1 MTTDEYIQKRVQ
13 EHYDYLMSLGLNV
26 VGVFAQGSMNYG
38 LYINDENYH
47 SDVDTKAIVLPT
59 LDDLIAGK
67 KMKSCVYELNNE
79 HIDAKDI
86 RVMAEMWA
94 KSNPAYLEILYTKY
108 KVINPEYEIY
118 MRQILNMADDIV
130 NMNIPQ
136 LARCISGMS
145 KEKVAA
151 LEHPYPNLL
160 DKIEKYGYDP
170 KQLHHIMR
178 LNKLII
184 DIFIKN
190 IKFGSAIYIDNEEA
204 RRNLINIKKG
214 ILSLEQAR
222 HNAVYYD
229 NATKVVKEMV
239 LVEYEGVEFNS
250 ETYNELMEIIKCC
263 VKYNIIYQVK
273 KEDK

>member
-13 EHYDYLMSLGLNV
+13 EHYDYLVSLGINV

-38 LYINDENYH
+38 LYIDDEDYH

-59 LDDLIAGK
+59 LDDLISGK

-79 HIDAKDI
+79 HIDTKDI

-118 MRQILNMADDIV
+118 MKQILNMADDIV

-145 KEKVAA
+145 KEKVVA

-160 DKIEKYGYDP
+160 DKIAKFGYDP

-204 RRNLINIKKG
+204 RQNLINIKKG
-214 ILSLEQAR
+214 ILPLNKAR
-222 HNAVYYD
+222 ENASYYD
-229 NATKVVKEMV
+229 ENTRRVK
-239 LVEYEGVEFNS
+239 
-250 ETYNELMEIIKCC
+250 
-263 VKYNIIYQVK
+263 
-273 KEDK
+273 

>member
-13 EHYDYLMSLGLNV
+13 EHYDYLVSLGINV

-38 LYINDENYH
+38 LYIDDEDYH

-59 LDDLIAGK
+59 LDDLISGK

-79 HIDAKDI
+79 HIDTKDI

-118 MRQILNMADDIV
+118 MKQILNMADDIV

-145 KEKVAA
+145 KEKVVA

-160 DKIEKYGYDP
+160 DKIAKFGYDP

-204 RRNLINIKKG
+204 RQNLINIKKG
-214 ILSLEQAR
+214 ILPLNKAR
-222 HNAVYYD
+222 ENASYYD
-229 NATKVVKEMV
+229 ENTRRVKEIALM
-239 LVEYEGVEFNS
+239 EYEGVSFNS
-250 ETYNELMEIIKCC
+250 ETYDNLMEIIRCC
-263 VKYNIIYQVK
+263 VKYNIIHQARQ
-273 KEDK
+273 ES